1 MYICMQLL
9 LLFGSSTL
17 RVRASDSFFLYIAHS
32 TSNMYYIVFRCCTV
46 TQAELQQRLTAST
59 ASSTGLV
66 CAKKVQKQAFFSSAD
81 QWQAANAIY
90 ISVCACFRKTAILI
104 PSKISSFTLWFYTI
118 NHNNN
123 KKSLIFLL
131 KQNAIQTFLN
141 SSILRLD
148 RPLLF
153 TT

>member
-90 ISVCACFRKTAILI
+90 ISVCVCFRKTAILRII

-131 KQNAIQTFLN
+131 KQNAIHFQPGNVKKCSDLTK
-141 SSILRLD
+141 
-148 RPLLF
+148 
-153 TT
+153 